1 MAPRIDPE
9 PTGPEN
15 LSDILGKLFAARGW
29 GRKSERARL
38 EAAWAEAVGPEF
50 GPDTR
55 VMAARPRGV
64 IEIEVR
70 NNVLMQELAQYHKR
84 RLIGLLKASLP
95 GQVVN
100 DLKFRA
106 GAW

>member
-1 MAPRIDPE
+1 MAARINPE

-15 LSDILGKLFAARGW
+15 LSDILAKLFAARGW

-38 EAAWAEAVGPEF
+38 EQAWTEAVGPEF
-50 GPDTR
+50 GADTR
-55 VMAARPRGV
+55 VLAARPRGI

-70 NNVLMQELAQYHKR
+70 NPVLMQELAQYHKR
-84 RLIGLLKASLP
+84 RLINLLKEKLP
-95 GQVVN
+95 GQSVM

>member
-1 MAPRIDPE
+1 MAIHINPE

-38 EAAWAEAVGPEF
+38 EQAWMEAVGPEF
-50 GPDTR
+50 GTDTR
-55 VMAARPRGV
+55 VLATRPRGI

-70 NNVLMQELAQYHKR
+70 NPVLMQELAQFHKR
-84 RLIGLLKASLP
+84 RLIKILKEKLP
-95 GQVVN
+95 GQSVM

-106 GAW
+106 GMW

>member
-1 MAPRIDPE
+1 MAIRLTPE

-38 EAAWAEAVGPEF
+38 EAAWAEVVGPEF
-50 GPDTR
+50 GADAR
-55 VMAARPRGV
+55 VLAARPRGI

-70 NNVLMQELAQYHKR
+70 NPILMQELAQFHKR
-84 RLIGLLKASLP
+84 RLITRLKEKMP
-95 GQVVN
+95 GQPVN
-100 DLKFRA
+100 DLKFRS
-106 GAW
+106 GVW

>member
-1 MAPRIDPE
+1 MAIRYTPE

-15 LSDILGKLFAARGW
+15 LAEILAKLFAAKGW

-38 EAAWAEAVGPEF
+38 EAAWAEVIGPEF
-50 GPDTR
+50 GVDTR
-55 VMAARPRGV
+55 VLAARPRGV

-84 RLIGLLKASLP
+84 RLITLLKAKLP
-95 GQVVN
+95 GQTVS
-100 DLKFRA
+100 DLKFRS